1 MKNYFKNNDF
11 GTIAIQSFG
20 VLLIAVLLAFM
31 FWVAIDAFLLNGL
44 WFALFVT
51 FPFWGVLLLAYSVT
65 GGKYNA

>member
-11 GTIAIQSFG
+11 GEIVIQSFG
-20 VLLIAVLLAFM
+20 VLLIVILLSFVL
-31 FWVAIDAFLLNGL
+31 WVAIDAFLLNGL

-51 FPFWGVLLLAYSVT
+51 SPFWGILLLAYSVT